1 MFTHEDSKWVEMVLD
16 EIPVIGDARD
26 REARFVVRA
35 VGEQLRACSQRSLKP
50 TVHGQ
55 TIPGAKASAKRILYR
70 CTKSEVCLASSPWT
84 LTTGLSM

>member
-1 MFTHEDSKWVEMVLD
+1 MDQ
-16 EIPVIGDARD
+16 IPVTGQTLATARRD
-26 REARFVVRA
+26 LLFVLWA
-35 VGEQLRACSQRSLKP
+35 EQLRACSHRSLKP

-84 LTTGLSM
+84 LTTGPSM